1 MTDET
6 STPEDN
12 AAAGAAPE
20 ATNTVQFGMQ
30 RVYVKDVS
38 FESPTGVLAIKP
50 GFQPQ
55 VNQDL
60 STNVNKVGDDLFE
73 VVLSLTVTVNT
84 EDEKTAFLVEVQQ
97 AGLFTVKAPEG
108 APLQHILSSQCPNLL
123 FPYARE
129 LIDSMV
135 VRGGF
140 PPLMLPPINFDA
152 LYAQAVAQAQQK
164 AQAEASTETQQ

>member
-6 STPEDN
+6 SSPEDN

-20 ATNTVQFGMQ
+20 EAQSIQFSMQ

-38 FESPTGVLAIKP
+38 FEAPIGVLAIKP

-60 STNVNKVGDDLFE
+60 GTKVNKVADDLFE
-73 VVLSLTVTVNT
+73 VVLNLTVTVST
-84 EDEKTAFLVEVQQ
+84 EDKKTAFLVEVQQ
-97 AGLFTVKAPEG
+97 AGLFMLKAPEG
-108 APLQHILSSQCPNLL
+108 APIQQILSSQCPSML

-129 LIDSMV
+129 LIDSLV

-140 PPLMLPPINFDA
+140 PPLMLPAINFDA
-152 LYAQAVAQAQQK
+152 LYAQAVSQAQK
-164 AQAEASTETQQ
+164 KAEAEAGSKTQQ

>member
-6 STPEDN
+6 SSPEDN
-12 AAAGAAPE
+12 AAPAGA
-20 ATNTVQFGMQ
+20 NTEQKNTIQFGMQ

-38 FESPTGVLAIKP
+38 FESPTSLLSIKP

-60 STNVNKVGDDLFE
+60 STNVNKVGEDMFE
-73 VVLSLTVTVNT
+73 VVLSLTATVNAD
-84 EDEKTAFLVEVQQ
+84 EEKTAFLVEVQQ
-97 AGLFTVKAPEG
+97 AGLFMVKAPEG
-108 APLQHILSSQCPNLL
+108 PALQQILSSQCPQML

-129 LIDSMV
+129 LVDSLV

-152 LYAQAVAQAQQK
+152 LFAQAVAQAQK
-164 AQAEASTETQQ
+164 QAETATHQ